1 MKKYQFKINNYILSD
16 IKGIKFHVKSSD
28 YFATLASVLSII
40 KEKIEEEDY
49 KKSEKNLIAEILK
62 NLIKDC
68 LYLQKNYSIIA
79 KNKKKNQSP
88 KGIVK
93 NQ

>member
-1 MKKYQFKINNYILSD
+1 MKKYQLKINNYILSD
-16 IKGIKFHVKSSD
+16 IKGVKFHVKSCD
-28 YFATLASVLSII
+28 YFATLASVLTII
-40 KEKIEEEDY
+40 LEKIENDNKIE
-49 KKSEKNLIAEILK
+49 KKLIIKILK
-62 NLIKDC
+62 NIIKDC

-79 KNKKKNQSP
+79 KNKKKSQRP

>member
-1 MKKYQFKINNYILSD
+1 MKKYHFKINNYILSD
-16 IKGIKFHVKSSD
+16 IKGVKFHVKSSD

-40 KEKIEEEDY
+40 REKIENTYNIKE
-49 KKSEKNLIAEILK
+49 KKLIEKILK
-62 NLIKDC
+62 NLIEDC
-68 LYLQKNYSIIA
+68 LYLQNNYSITA
-79 KNKKKNQSP
+79 KNKNKSQRP

>member
-1 MKKYQFKINNYILSD
+1 MKNYQLKINNNFLSD
-16 IKGIKFHVKSSD
+16 IKGVKFHVISSD
-28 YFATLASVLSII
+28 YFATLASVLTII
-40 KEKIEEEDY
+40 LEKIENEDKME
-49 KKSEKNLIAEILK
+49 KKLIIKILK
-62 NLIKDC
+62 NIIKDC

-79 KNKKKNQSP
+79 KNKKKSQRP